1 MTKELECT
9 TESGNCMGE
18 KEYWCKQL
26 NKEEVMHVSRLKRWY
41 VYSANKINNRLGAID
56 NWFTQPILL

>member
-1 MTKELECT
+1 MYKDCLNMTKELECT

-41 VYSANKINNRLGAID
+41 VYTLQIRLTIGSE
-56 NWFTQPILL
+56 Q

>member
-41 VYSANKINNRLGAID
+41 VYSANIRLTIGSE
-56 NWFTQPILL
+56 Q